1 MQSEKELLYFEDL
14 NAGSVFDLGTV
25 ALTRDEIV
33 TFARQYDPQ
42 PFHLDE
48 VAAIP
53 IFGGLIASGW
63 QTVSLFQRLLVDGF
77 LGDVVCLG
85 SPGVND
91 IHFLRPTFAGKPL
104 SGRLTIGEKRLSK
117 SRPDRGSVTLK
128 CAMLDEEGEAV
139 MTMKG
144 LVIIACTPKG
154 P

>member
-1 MQSEKELLYFEDL
+1 MAPEKLQLHFEDL
-14 NAGSVFDLGTV
+14 ETGSVFDLGTV
-25 ALTRDEIV
+25 VLTTDEIV
-33 TFARQYDPQ
+33 SFARQYDPQ

-53 IFGGLIASGW
+53 MFGGLIASGW

-77 LGDVVCLG
+77 LGDVACLG

-91 IHFLRPTFAGKPL
+91 IRFLRPTFAGKPI

-139 MTMKG
+139 FTMNG
-144 LVIIACTPKG
+144 LVIIACTPKES
-154 P
+154 

>member
-1 MQSEKELLYFEDL
+1 MPEKTLFHFEDL
-14 NAGSVFDLGTV
+14 ETGSVFDLGTV
-25 ALTRDEIV
+25 VLTTEEIV
-33 TFARQYDPQ
+33 TFSRQYDPQ

-48 VAAIP
+48 AAAIP

-77 LGDVVCLG
+77 LGDVACLG

-91 IHFLRPTFAGKPL
+91 IRFLRPTFAGKPI

-139 MTMKG
+139 FTMNG
-144 LVIIACTPKG
+144 LVIIACTPKES
-154 P
+154 

>member
-1 MQSEKELLYFEDL
+1 MPENTLFHFEDL
-14 NAGSVFDLGTV
+14 ETGSVFDLGTV
-25 ALTRDEIV
+25 VLTTEEIV
-33 TFARQYDPQ
+33 TFSRQYDPQ

-77 LGDVVCLG
+77 LGDVACLG

-91 IHFLRPTFAGKPL
+91 IRFLRPTFAGKPI

-139 MTMKG
+139 FTMNG
-144 LVIIACTPKG
+144 LVIIACTPKES
-154 P
+154 

>member
-1 MQSEKELLYFEDL
+1 MPEKTLFHFEDL
-14 NAGSVFDLGTV
+14 ETGSVFDLGTV
-25 ALTRDEIV
+25 VLTTEEIV
-33 TFARQYDPQ
+33 TFSRQYDPQ

-77 LGDVVCLG
+77 LGDAACLG

-91 IHFLRPTFAGKPL
+91 IRFLRPTFAGKPI

-139 MTMKG
+139 FTMNG
-144 LVIIACTPKG
+144 LVIIACTPKES
-154 P
+154 